1 MNRATPVPIKVSVY
15 IPAYNAA
22 EYLAPCI
29 QSLLDQTLPAD
40 EIFVIDDGSRD
51 ATPEIAARYPR
62 VTLIR
67 HPQNQGLAAARNT
80 AMRAARNEFIASIDS
95 DCCADPIWLA
105 ELLKHMADP
114 AIVGVGGKLVE
125 GVQRSLADRW
135 RAVHMAQQWGDT
147 LVRDPRFLFG
157 CNTLYRKSAL
167 LELGGFDE
175 TKRTAGEDTDMGE
188 RIRAKGFRTLYDP
201 AARVTHLRHDTTRS
215 ILDASWR
222 WWKFGVN
229 AYSHGVKLRSV
240 LGHAL
245 FVHFRYNF
253 LQAVRKDLS
262 ARRWSLVAFDFL
274 LLVYFPYK
282 DLRLWLHEKFGF

>member
-1 MNRATPVPIKVSVY
+1 MNSAAPVPMKVSVY
-15 IPAYNAA
+15 VPAYNAA
-22 EYLAPCI
+22 EYLARCI
-29 QSLLDQTLPAD
+29 QSLLDQAVPAD
-40 EIFVIDDGSRD
+40 EILVIDDGSRD

-67 HPQNQGLAAARNT
+67 HPHNQGLAAARNT
-80 AMRAARNEFIASIDS
+80 AMRAARNEFLASIDS
-95 DCCADPIWLA
+95 DCCAHPSWLA
-105 ELLKHMADP
+105 ELLKHMGDP
-114 AIVGVGGKLVE
+114 AIVGVGGKLIE
-125 GVQRSLADRW
+125 GVQSNLADRW

-157 CNTLYRKSAL
+157 CNTLYRKSVL

-175 TKRTAGEDTDMGE
+175 RMRTAGEDTDMGE
-188 RIRAKGFRTLYDP
+188 RLRAKGFRTLYDP

-222 WWKFGVN
+222 WWKFAVN
-229 AYSHGVKLRSV
+229 AYASGPTLRSV

-253 LQAVRKDLS
+253 LEPARKDFL
-262 ARRWSLVAFDFL
+262 AHRWSLLAFDFL
-274 LLVYFPYK
+274 VLGYFPCK
-282 DLRLWLHEKFGF
+282 DFRVWLNRK

>member
-1 MNRATPVPIKVSVY
+1 MNHAAPVPTKVTVY

-40 EIFVIDDGSRD
+40 EILVIDDGSSD
-51 ATPEIAARYPR
+51 ATSEIAARYSR

-67 HPQNQGLAAARNT
+67 HPHNKGLAAARNT
-80 AMRAARNEFIASIDS
+80 AMRAARNEFLAAIDS
-95 DCCADPIWLA
+95 DCCADRSWLA
-105 ELLKHMADP
+105 ELAKHLQDA
-114 AIVGVGGKLVE
+114 AVIGVGGKLVE
-125 GVQRSLADRW
+125 GVQRTVADRW

-147 LVRDPRFLFG
+147 LVRNPRFLFG

-167 LELGGFDE
+167 LEVGGFDE
-175 TKRTAGEDTDMGE
+175 RMRTAGEDTDLGE
-188 RIRAKGFRTLYDP
+188 RFRAKGFSTLYDP
-201 AARVTHLRHDTTRS
+201 AACVTHLRHDNTRS
-215 ILDASWR
+215 VLDASWR
-222 WWKFGVN
+222 WWRFGVN
-229 AYSHGVKLRSV
+229 AYAHGVKLRSV

-253 LQAVRKDLS
+253 LESARKDLL
-262 ARRWSLVAFDFL
+262 AHRWSLLAFDFL

-282 DLRLWLHEKFGF
+282 DFRLWLSARFGF